1 MPPFEDKAGVGVALA
16 LLVLVGLEDGYR
28 GKNVDCVL
36 GSGVGE
42 LVMGLEVVIGGRP

>member
-1 MPPFEDKAGVGVALA
+1 MPPFEDKAGVGVALT
-16 LLVLVGLEDGYR
+16 LLVLVGLEDGYS
-28 GKNVDCVL
+28 VL